1 MKQHLRPALVILAG
15 LTLITGVLY
24 PGAVTLA
31 ASVLFSGRAAGSIV
45 LRNGLPVGSRLI
57 GQSFT
62 DVGHF
67 WGRPSATTPTPYD
80 AEASSGSNLAIS
92 NPVLG
97 DSIAARAARLRAAD
111 PGNPAP
117 IPADL
122 LTASASGLDPDIS
135 PEAAEYQVPRVAR
148 TRGVPAGVLRELVA
162 ASTTGRTLGIFGEPR
177 VNVLLLNLALDSAAT
192 ARPAR

>member
-31 ASVLFSGRAAGSIV
+31 ASVLFPGRASGSIV
-45 LRNGLPVGSRLI
+45 LRNGRPVGSRLI

-62 DVGHF
+62 DAGHF

-80 AEASSGSNLAIS
+80 AEASSGSNLAVS

>member
-45 LRNGLPVGSRLI
+45 LRNGRPVGSRLI

-80 AEASSGSNLAIS
+80 AEASSGSDLAVS
-92 NPVLG
+92 NPVLD

-122 LTASASGLDPDIS
+122 LTASASGLDPDI
-135 PEAAEYQVPRVAR
+135 
-148 TRGVPAGVLRELVA
+148 
-162 ASTTGRTLGIFGEPR
+162 
-177 VNVLLLNLALDSAAT
+177 
-192 ARPAR
+192 